1 MVHKHFTNPYIMH
14 HSSPAEKSI
23 YLIALNI
30 SFPQKELI
38 FFIQYFLGRD
48 SVKHDYFY
56 KRYFFCSCLHTNPY
70 HRIQEMSTALK
81 NKGMK

>member
-38 FFIQYFLGRD
+38 FLFNT
-48 SVKHDYFY
+48 S
-56 KRYFFCSCLHTNPY
+56 
-70 HRIQEMSTALK
+70 
-81 NKGMK
+81 